1 MTTSNAQRRRLGTVV
16 DVTAERFRV
25 EMAGIA
31 DGYTLVGFDGQHY
44 VARIGSLVLIP
55 LTNAYVVAE
64 VTGLQERPDSSDSS
78 SASKAIEDLNHS
90 SSRQLSLA
98 PLGTLPFDPAGS
110 FSFGVSE
117 FPPLYADVLHTENK
131 DLDRILNVADQD
143 QSIPGSHPPATKL
156 KSLTIGTSAV
166 FSDYEVK
173 VRIND
178 FFGAH
183 SAILGNTGSGKSCT
197 ISSFLQEIFGKESLA
212 PAGGSTFVLFDTN
225 GEYRQAVS
233 KLPAPIRRHYARINH
248 EHTAP
253 LDLSDPY
260 DHHEKLEDFRLPH
273 WLLNPEEW
281 ELLLQ
286 ASDRVQRPVLRNAL
300 GLTSLF
306 AASTPPGSHISL
318 QDHIL
323 ASCFL
328 QILIDSENDTAAK
341 SQILGLLNVY
351 KFNGTA
357 PSTTSTPIDPNT
369 YIPAQLDLHFGSLIE
384 ANRNNLQSL
393 LNYFKL
399 PNAEIPSYRN
409 KPFDFSQL
417 EYALELAILH
427 EEGHGNRRVRDNCST
442 LLTRVKALQMRDEFE
457 FLRAD
462 PRTADLTHLSAEL
475 FVDNILGI
483 DGAGNTKHKSAQVY
497 ILDLS
502 TVDDEAVEVVSSVV
516 TRLLYDRLRHSTPRN
531 AYPVNLILEEAHRYV
546 PRASNSAST
555 LDAPKIFERVAKEG
569 RKYGLFLMLSS
580 QRPSELSGT
589 VLSQCSNYV
598 IHRIQ
603 NPEDLQHIRRMTP
616 FISESVL
623 NRLASLPK
631 QFALVFGTSVSI
643 PTTFKV
649 RTASPL
655 PNSDDSDVSTFWY
668 QQPSDVLPQQD
679 YV

>member
-1 MTTSNAQRRRLGTVV
+1 MAASSAQRRRLGTVV
-16 DVTAERFRV
+16 DVLADRFRV
-25 EMAGIA
+25 EMVETA

-64 VTGLQERPDSSDSS
+64 VTGLQERPDSGEGS
-78 SASKAIEDLNHS
+78 SASRSLEDVTHA
-90 SSRQLSLA
+90 SSRQLDLS
-98 PLGTLPFDPAGS
+98 PLGTLPFDAKES
-110 FSFGVSE
+110 FAFGVSE
-117 FPPLYADVLHTENK
+117 FPPLYADVLHVENK
-131 DLDRILNVADQD
+131 DLDRILNVADQEVPV
-143 QSIPGSHPPATKL
+143 PGSSPQATKL
-156 KSLTIGTSAV
+156 KTLTVGTSAV

-173 VRIND
+173 VRINE

-197 ISSFLQEIFGKESLA
+197 ISSFLQEALGKQSLA
-212 PAGGSTFVLFDTN
+212 PAGGSTFILFDTN

-233 KLPAPIRRHYARINH
+233 ELPLPIHRHYARINH
-248 EHTAP
+248 SHAAP
-253 LDLSDPY
+253 LEPSDPY
-260 DHHEKLEDFRLPH
+260 DDRETLEDFQLPH
-273 WLLNPEEW
+273 WLLSPEEW

-306 AASTPPGSHISL
+306 SATTPPGSLTEL

-323 ASCFL
+323 ASCLL
-328 QILIDSENDTAAK
+328 QVLFDSENETAAR

-351 KFNGTA
+351 QFNGVT
-357 PSTTSTPIDPNT
+357 PDSTGKNVSPNT
-369 YIPAQLDLHFGSLIE
+369 YIPTQIG
-384 ANRNNLQSL
+384 
-393 LNYFKL
+393 LNYGSFGQQQRANLETILKRFKK
-399 PNAEIPSYRN
+399 NDAEIPAYQN
-409 KPFDFSQL
+409 APFPFSQL
-417 EYALELAILH
+417 VSALELAILF
-427 EEGHGNRRVRDNCST
+427 EESHGNRRVRDNCST
-442 LLTRVKALQMRDEFE
+442 LLTRVKSLQTRDEFD
-457 FLRAD
+457 FLRAT
-462 PRTADLTHLSAEL
+462 PAPGGPGSLTPAL
-475 FVDNILGI
+475 FIDRLLGI
-483 DGAGNTKHKSAQVY
+483 ASEGGTKKKRSQVY

-516 TRLLYDRLRHSTPRN
+516 TRLLYDRLRRATSRN
-531 AYPVNLILEEAHRYV
+531 TYPVNLILEEAHRYV
-546 PRASNSAST
+546 PRQSNGAST

-616 FISESVL
+616 FISDSVL

-649 RTASPL
+649 RTANPL
-655 PNSDDSDVSTFWY
+655 PNSDDSDVSAFWY
-668 QQPSDVLPQQD
+668 REAKEIDVLPA
-679 YV
+679 